1 MFNYKRAI
9 CYSGYRENQSPI
21 TKVYP
26 SYDEVKEDLLILEKE
41 YDYIRMY
48 DPHMHAQTVLKCI
61 RNEKIKL
68 KVMLGID
75 LAAEYNNPNCPWYSG
90 PSSDEQLAKNK
101 EHNDNS
107 LRLLIE
113 LANEYKDEIIF
124 VSAGNEARP
133 SWGDNLVPED
143 RIVYFINELKNK
155 CPQPV
160 SYCEGWDLWVG
171 QMEHILEA
179 VDFLSV
185 HIYPIWNK
193 VHIEDAVKYTIDKF
207 EEVIAYT
214 DKPVIITEM
223 GWATSSNNNEMIKE
237 EATISNQKHFIEEFN
252 KYMIENNKLGFYF
265 EAFDEPWKGGNN
277 PIEAEKNW
285 GLYYVN
291 RTKK

>member
-48 DPHMHAQTVLKCI
+48 DPYDHAKIVLECI
-61 RNEKIKL
+61 RKEKINL
-68 KVMLGID
+68 KVMLGMD
-75 LAAEYNNPNCPWYSG
+75 LVAEYNNKGCPWMVQNY
-90 PSSDEQLAKNK
+90 SDEHLLNNKRKND
-101 EHNDNS
+101 ES
-107 LRLLIE
+107 LNELIK

-124 VSAGNEARP
+124 ISAGNEALP
-133 SWGDNLVPED
+133 SWGDNLVLNE
-143 RIVYFINELKNK
+143 RLVYFIRELKRN
-155 CPQPV
+155 CIQPV
-160 SYCEGWDLWVG
+160 SYCEGWDVWVSR
-171 QMEHILEA
+171 MDDIINE

-185 HIYPIWNK
+185 HIYPMWNK
-193 VHIEDAVKYTIDKF
+193 IPLNEAVDFTISKF
-207 EEVIAYT
+207 EEVEAYT

-223 GWATSSNNNEMIKE
+223 GWATSCNNDQMIIAEANADNQRYYIDKINE
-237 EATISNQKHFIEEFN
+237 
-252 KYMIENNKLGFYF
+252 YLLNNDKLGFFF

-277 PIEAEKNW
+277 PSEPEKNW
-285 GLYYVN
+285 GVYFVD